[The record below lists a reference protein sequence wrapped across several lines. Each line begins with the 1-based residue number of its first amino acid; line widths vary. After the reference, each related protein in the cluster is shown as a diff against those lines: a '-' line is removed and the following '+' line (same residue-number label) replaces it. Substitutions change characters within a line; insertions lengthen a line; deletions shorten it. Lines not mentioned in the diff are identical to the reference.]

1 MNFRVIFW
9 TIFCALSLT
18 LGRGEAE
25 VLSGQVKDA
34 EGGGVAG
41 ANIVLKDAVSPLAH
55 GTTTDEKGNYHI
67 SDLPVGDYVVK
78 VSHIGYETIQRKI
91 KLEAG
96 AQLQLG
102 FVMQAKL
109 IYLEQNV
116 VSTSRRQE
124 KALDSPASISVVQGE
139 EIKSRPALS
148 VAEHIRDLPGVDLAR
163 TGLVQNNVVVRGFNN
178 VFSGAL
184 LTLTDNRIA
193 RVPSLRVNTYQFIP
207 VTSDD
212 IERIEVVLGPGSAL
226 YGPNSA
232 NGVMHIITHSPFNS
246 VGTSAKVGLGGRDLR
261 KVELRHAGLVN
272 EQLGYKI
279 SGQFYSGTDWESQ
292 GVSQETRERDFGVER
307 KSAELRLDYR
317 PVDDLQAIFAAGYN
331 EGDHIELTGLG
342 AGQVR
347 GWGTNFVQARLLY
360 RDWFAQVF
368 RNWSSAGDT
377 YLLGTDTQINDRSSL
392 TVLQL
397 QHNAALNQRQ
407 RFTYGVDALLT
418 RPDTEGSIYGENED
432 NDSIDEFGAYLQS
445 ETALNEELD
454 LVLALRY
461 DGHSR
466 LEKGVLSPRAAL
478 VFKARPDQSLRLT
491 YNRAFGT
498 PTALNLYLD
507 LPSSLDPFGL
517 GQNFAPF
524 FAAQGLSPFQPID
537 VRVQGTY
544 TEDSDAGFS
553 FRRDGGNLHFRS
565 PFAPLAGAPN
575 ENYFALDDPLFTN
588 VMWGVGRNAVIQG
601 FQQQITAALTLQ
613 GSAPEEAQAQA
624 EALAGALSIVPAQ
637 LPGLKNSLM
646 QLDLGKV
653 ASGDPS
659 PFNYVDT
666 EDVADVPRSRP
677 TITQTYELGY
687 KGVVARKL
695 VVAADLYRTRTEHFG
710 GPLRIE
716 TPNVFLDPQS
726 LQRVLG
732 PAIGASLQDNAAQA
746 AALAIVDSP
755 ALGGN
760 GDGSIVEE
768 LTTMFTSGAARI
780 PYGTV
785 SPAEAYDPVAI
796 IMTYRNFTEAVTVNG
811 LDLSLA
817 YYPSER
823 WNLSANYSW
832 VDKNLFEDLGGIG
845 DIALNAPKNKFKVAT
860 NYGFPQWG
868 LQLGGRLRYNGAF
881 PMQSGVFAGDVESY
895 QVVDLNL
902 VYQLPVAQDL
912 ALQVEVD
919 NILDEEHREF
929 VGAPEIGRLVLAQLG
944 VAF

>member
-1 MNFRVIFW
+1 MNYRLIFL
-9 TIFCALSLT
+9 TMLCALSLA

-25 VLSGQVKDA
+25 LLSGQVRDA
-34 EGGGVAG
+34 GGGVVAG
-41 ANIVLKDAVSPLAH
+41 ANIVLTYFASPLTR
-55 GTTTDEKGNYHI
+55 GTTTDEKGNYDI

-78 VSHIGYETIQRKI
+78 VTHIGYETILREI
-91 KLEAG
+91 ELGAG
-96 AQLQLG
+96 AQLQLD

-109 IYLEQNV
+109 IYLGQNV

-178 VFSGAL
+178 IFSGAL
-184 LTLTDNRIA
+184 LSLTDNRIS

-279 SGQFYSGTDWESQ
+279 SGQYYSGTDWEEADPE
-292 GVSQETRERDFGVER
+292 ETRERDFGIER
-307 KSAELRLDYR
+307 KSAEVRLDYR

-342 AGQVR
+342 AGQGR
-347 GWGTNFVQARLLY
+347 GWGTNFLQARLLY

-377 YLLGTDTQINDRSSL
+377 YLLRSGTEITDRSSL

-418 RPDTEGSIYGENED
+418 RPDTERSIYGENED

-445 ETALNEELD
+445 ETALNGELD

-466 LEKGVLSPRAAL
+466 LEKGVFSPRAAL

-507 LPSSLDPFGL
+507 LPSSLDPFEL
-517 GQNFAPF
+517 EKRVAPF
-524 FAAQGLSPFQPID
+524 FADDSLEFQPID

-575 ENYFALDDPLFTN
+575 EHYFALDDPVFTN
-588 VMWGVGRNAVIQG
+588 VMWGVGRSAVIQG
-601 FQQQITAALTLQ
+601 FQQQVAAALTLQ
-613 GSAPEEAQAQA
+613 GLAPEEAQGQA

-653 ASGDPS
+653 ASGDPR
-659 PFNYVDT
+659 PFNPVDT
-666 EDVADVPRSRP
+666 EDVVDVPRSRP

-687 KGVVARKL
+687 KGVVGRKL

-716 TPNVFLDPQS
+716 TPNVFLDPGS
-726 LQRVLG
+726 LQSALG

-755 ALGGN
+755 GLGGN

-768 LTTMFTSGAARI
+768 LTAMFTGGAAQI

-785 SPAEAYDPVAI
+785 SPAEAYDKVAI
-796 IMTYRNFTEAVTVNG
+796 IMTYRNFTEAVTVHG

-832 VDKNLFEDLGGIG
+832 VDNNLFEDLGGIG
-845 DIALNAPKNKFKVAT
+845 DIALNAPKNKFKVAA
-860 NYGFPQWG
+860 NYEFSQWG

-881 PMQSGVFAGDVESY
+881 PMQSGVFAGDVDSY
-895 QVVDLNL
+895 KVVDLNL

-912 ALQVEVD
+912 AFQVEVD